1 MKKPIIELLGS
12 DGNAFA
18 IMGKVQRAAKMYNMD
33 WDKIRKEMTEG
44 DYDHLLSVVYKYF
57 EVI

>member
-1 MKKPIIELLGS
+1 MKKPIIELIGS

-18 IMGKVQRAAKMYNMD
+18 IMGKVQRTAKMYNMD
-33 WDKIRKEMTEG
+33 WDKIQKEMTEG
-44 DYDHLLSVVYKYF
+44 DYAHLLSVVHKYF